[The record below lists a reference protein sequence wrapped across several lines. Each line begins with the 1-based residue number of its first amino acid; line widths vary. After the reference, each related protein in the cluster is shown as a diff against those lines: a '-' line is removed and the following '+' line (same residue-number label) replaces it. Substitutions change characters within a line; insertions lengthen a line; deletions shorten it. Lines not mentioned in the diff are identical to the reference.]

1 MNYFHFLKHATLLL
15 MLCFTVTTNAQ
26 EQTTL
31 RVIHY
36 EGADYFE
43 DLNKAFEAANPDIK
57 VSYDS
62 VATKDYN
69 QFLNSRLTTG
79 EVDVVGLLEGATKA
93 PDIAPRMLDLTGQ
106 AFLTDFYESGLEQAQ
121 DVMGTQ
127 IGLPLS
133 VVGVNVFYNKQM
145 FADLGLSVPTTWSEF
160 VVLCET
166 IKEAGIDPI
175 ALGGKDQWP
184 INMVML
190 GLELGAVRGEDPEFW
205 TKLHTEQ
212 ASFADSLWVDGVFGK
227 LQTLSGFFER
237 NATGLAYA
245 QSAGLFA
252 TGRTAMTIDGSW
264 RTKDITDAGPAFEVG
279 VFLVPGSDDAT
290 KNTVAPTKIGGSL
303 AVFKD
308 SQNQEAALRYLEFFS
323 QPENYTLYLEQAKLL
338 PARKDITVS
347 DSLSNDIVRLF
358 ENQQPLFEVL
368 RVPGATYDWT
378 PIAMDILLGDKTP
391 QQGGEELQAS
401 FIASKPN
408 WVASE

>member
-1 MNYFHFLKHATLLL
+1 MNYFHPFKPLALLL
-15 MLCFTVTTNAQ
+15 MLCFVAGVAAQ

-43 DLNKAFEAANPDIK
+43 ALNRAFEAANPDIK

-106 AFLTDFYESGLEQAQ
+106 TFLADFYESGLEQAQ
-121 DVMGTQ
+121 DTNGAQ

-133 VVGVNVFYNKQM
+133 VNVFYNKQI

-160 VVLCET
+160 VTLCET
-166 IKEAGIDPI
+166 IKEAGVDPI
-175 ALGGKDQWP
+175 ALGAKDQWP
-184 INMVML
+184 INMVMI
-190 GLELGAVRGEDPEFW
+190 GLELSTVRAEDPEFW
-205 TKLHTEQ
+205 NKLHSEQ
-212 ASFADSLWVDGVFGK
+212 ASFADPLWVDGVFGK
-227 LQTLSGFFER
+227 LQTLTPFFER

-264 RTKDITDAGPAFEVG
+264 RTKDITDAGPTFEVG
-279 VFLVPGSDDAT
+279 VFLLPGNDDAT

-308 SQNQEAALRYLEFFS
+308 SPNQEAALRYLEFFS

-338 PARKDITVS
+338 PARKNITVS
-347 DSLSNDIVRLF
+347 DSLSNDIARLF

-368 RVPGATYDWT
+368 RIPGATYDWT
-378 PIAMDILLGDKTP
+378 PVAMDILLGDKTP
-391 QQGGEELQAS
+391 QQAGEELQAS